1 MLTNNPQRFW
11 RVINPKN
18 YPDITLVD
26 EHGDMVHNCEC
37 ADLLNNAF
45 SSVFTHE
52 DTPSSPSL
60 VNLINVSM
68 PEVIISEGEISCL
81 LNKLRTSLVSDHN
94 SINNKTLKSLSP
106 SLSPILCALFS
117 QSLSTKT
124 IRSDWKVAE
133 VIPIFKSGD
142 PTQPLNYHPISLT
155 STICK
160 LLEHVLYTEIINYL
174 EDHNSVFE

>member
-52 DTPSSPSL
+52 DTTSSPSP

-68 PEVIISEGEISCL
+68 PEVIISEAGISCL
-81 LNKLRTSLVSDHN
+81 LNKLKTSSASDHN
-94 SINNKTLKSLSP
+94 GINNKMLKSLSP
-106 SLSPILCALFS
+106 NLSPILCALFS
-117 QSLSTKT
+117 QALSTNT
-124 IRSDWKVAE
+124 IPSDWKVAK
-133 VIPIFKSGD
+133 VTPIFKSGD
-142 PTQPLNYHPISLT
+142 RTHPLHYRPISLT

-160 LLEHVLYTEIINYL
+160 LLEHLL
-174 EDHNSVFE
+174 H